1 MFRFKNP
8 FLMSNW
14 AVEIPHPAGRI
25 CCYKNPTHNPHIIA
39 DRGPSGGSATR
50 CRKTNSVAGGTCWW
64 QQWYHWCI
72 LYIDVISHKH
82 YFGSSLVFANEDCR
96 QHVDKRLC
104 NACENWK
111 PSRPGWCIPK
121 MIALFLK
128 DFLLG
133 FGVRLSW
140 FELNCEKLWKNH
152 AIQSHH
158 FFHFSFD
165 NM

>member
-1 MFRFKNP
+1 
-8 FLMSNW
+8 MSNW

-39 DRGPSGGSATR
+39 DRGPSCGSATS

-111 PSRPGWCIPK
+111 PSRPGRWIPK
-121 MIALFLK
+121 VSGFVFERLCNTASTFFAKCSSVRPTEQTQSSLWSIWILSALAHTK
-128 DFLLG
+128 DT
-133 FGVRLSW
+133 
-140 FELNCEKLWKNH
+140 
-152 AIQSHH
+152 A
-158 FFHFSFD
+158 
-165 NM
+165 